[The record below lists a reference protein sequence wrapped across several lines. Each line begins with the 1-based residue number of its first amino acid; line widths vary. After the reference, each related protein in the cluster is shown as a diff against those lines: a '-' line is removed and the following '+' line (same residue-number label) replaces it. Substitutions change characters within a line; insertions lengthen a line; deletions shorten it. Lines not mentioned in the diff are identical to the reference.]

1 MGSRGQGAGGRGQG
15 KRPFPI
21 PSLSFWPSFTPW
33 YKFISLLSLPCH
45 KNQRQLQKFSPGTN
59 WALAHLDKTLQ
70 SLGKVIL
77 NHRLDALPRPGLEPM
92 SSGLE
97 PSALTTGLLNKA
109 VALACL
115 QYSWLRMLKVAP
127 CTVVRLYGHTVV
139 WSYIQIFSAWWVT
152 TILYNYGATPCEL
165 R

>member
-1 MGSRGQGAGGRGQG
+1 MQALPHHKLVIVYLTGHVWFRVRMGDGKQGAGGRGQGAGGRRQGAGGRGQG
-15 KRPFPI
+15 KRPFSI

-77 NHRLDALPRPGLEPM
+77 NHRLFSICLKTKN
-92 SSGLE
+92 SSHIVPQL
-97 PSALTTGLLNKA
+97 
-109 VALACL
+109 
-115 QYSWLRMLKVAP
+115 
-127 CTVVRLYGHTVV
+127 
-139 WSYIQIFSAWWVT
+139 I
-152 TILYNYGATPCEL
+152 YNI
-165 R
+165 